1 MNHCSQDQQCVC
13 VCVSL
18 TSSGILQGGCISRLI
33 FLKWK
38 MRTYA
43 IKSPRMTTQATGTT
57 TATEISAWFN
67 SCSGK
72 NTQKRQFMK
81 KITFFWTKKPKKF
94 HVDPSEEEENNM
106 KKERKDIQEKKNPSE
121 KKNLF
126 SLNIV
131 KKNLNFFTTLKKN
144 SFPRRTKIYKR
155 NSKRVF
161 LSWKNVFAHCHKK
174 KIIFILFFTDVKT
187 HSETWTFCFQEEK
200 KCEINAK
207 KNFFRQIFSF
217 TVSH

>member
-1 MNHCSQDQQCVC
+1 
-13 VCVSL
+13 
-18 TSSGILQGGCISRLI
+18 
-33 FLKWK
+33 
-38 MRTYA
+38 
-43 IKSPRMTTQATGTT
+43 
-57 TATEISAWFN
+57 
-67 SCSGK
+67 
-72 NTQKRQFMK
+72 MK

-161 LSWKNVFAHCHKK
+161 LS
-174 KIIFILFFTDVKT
+174 
-187 HSETWTFCFQEEK
+187 
-200 KCEINAK
+200 
-207 KNFFRQIFSF
+207 
-217 TVSH
+217 